1 MNAFHLAFAYL
12 RFNWIRSLVL
22 VLVTALILAVPIV
35 SQVLLNGSRAALT
48 DRADATSLILGSRG
62 SQLDL
67 VMNALYFS
75 EDRAEPVTMAVTD
88 TVWDT
93 GLGLPIPMNTAFE
106 TNNARIIGTSLDYF
120 DFRGLEVEQGRGI
133 AVLGEAVLGADV
145 AARLALGPGD
155 TVVSSPQNLFDLDG
169 VYPLELNVVGV
180 FAATGTPDDEAVFI
194 DIKTS
199 WVISGIGHGHDGVMA
214 TGAEGEDIV
223 AAASILEF
231 NRITDENI
239 DSFHFHG
246 DPATYPVSAIII
258 VPNDERAGTIL
269 RGRYLDPENPVQM
282 IVPKDVVGDL
292 VDRIFRIKTLLD
304 AVSLIIGT
312 AALAA
317 IGLAIFLSYR
327 LRAREMQTAF
337 KLGARR
343 GMIIRLLAAETF
355 ILLSIAGII
364 SFGII
369 LAVQSRGD
377 TILAWLLA
385 T

>member
-12 RFNWIRSLVL
+12 RYNWIRSLVL
-22 VLVTALILAVPIV
+22 VLVAALILAVPIV
-35 SQVLLNGSRAALT
+35 SQVLLNGSRTALT
-48 DRADATSLILGSRG
+48 DRAEATPLILGSRG

-75 EDRAEPVTMAVTD
+75 KDRAEPITMAQTD
-88 TVWDT
+88 TIWDS
-93 GLGLPIPMNTAFE
+93 GLGLPISMNTAFE
-106 TNNARIIGTSLDYF
+106 TNGARIIGTSLDYF
-120 DFRGLEVEQGRGI
+120 DFRDLEVAEGRGI

-145 AARLALGPGD
+145 AERLGLGPGD
-155 TVVSSPQNLFDLDG
+155 TVVSSPENLFDLDG
-169 VYPLELNVVGV
+169 VYPLELSIVGV
-180 FAATGTPDDEAVFI
+180 YAATGTPDDEAVFV
-194 DIKTS
+194 DIKIS
-199 WVISGIGHGHDGVMA
+199 WVISGIGDGHDSVLSTDADSG
-214 TGAEGEDIV
+214 DIT

-231 NRITDENI
+231 NRITADNI

-246 DPATYPVSAIII
+246 DPSTYPVSAIIL

-282 IVPKDVVGDL
+282 IVPKTVVGDL

-304 AVSLIIGT
+304 AVTLIIGT
-312 AALAA
+312 AAFAA

-337 KLGARR
+337 KLGAKR
-343 GMIIRLLAAETF
+343 GMIVRLLAAETL
-355 ILLSIAGII
+355 ILLTCAGVI

-369 LAVQSRGD
+369 MAVQSRGD
-377 TILAWLLA
+377 TIVAWLLS

>member
-12 RFNWIRSLVL
+12 RYNWIRSLIL
-22 VLVTALILAVPIV
+22 VLVAALILAVPIV
-35 SQVLLNGSRAALT
+35 SQVLLNGSREALT
-48 DRADATSLILGSRG
+48 DRAEATPLILGSRG

-75 EDRAEPVTMAVTD
+75 EDRAEPVTMEVAD
-88 TVWDT
+88 SVWDT

-106 TNNARIIGTSLDYF
+106 TNGARIIGTSLDYF
-120 DFRGLEVEQGRGI
+120 DFRGLEVVQGRGI
-133 AVLGEAVLGADV
+133 AVLGEALLGADV
-145 AARLALGPGD
+145 AERLNLGPGD
-155 TVVSSPQNLFDLDG
+155 TVVSSPENLFDLDG
-169 VYPLELNVVGV
+169 VYPLELNIVGV
-180 FAATGTPDDEAVFI
+180 LAATGTPDDEAVFV

-199 WVISGIGHGHDGVMA
+199 WVIAGIGHGHQGVLNTDA
-214 TGAEGEDIV
+214 TEGDIV

-231 NRITDENI
+231 NRITPDNI

-246 DPATYPVSAIII
+246 DAATYPVSAIIF
-258 VPNDERAGTIL
+258 VPNDMRAGTIL

-282 IVPKDVVGDL
+282 IVPNEVVGDL
-292 VDRIFRIKTLLD
+292 VGRIFRIKTLLD

-312 AALAA
+312 AAIAA

-343 GMIIRLLAAETF
+343 GMIVRLLAAETF
-355 ILLSIAGII
+355 ILLGFAALI
-364 SFGII
+364 SFAII
-369 LAVQSRGD
+369 LVVQSRGD
-377 TILAWLLA
+377 AIVAWLLA

>member
-12 RFNWIRSLVL
+12 RYNWIRSLVL
-22 VLVTALILAVPIV
+22 VLVVSLILAVPIV
-35 SQVLLNGSRAALT
+35 SQVLLNGSRTALT
-48 DRADATSLILGSRG
+48 NRAEVTPLILGSRG

-75 EDRAEPVTMAVTD
+75 EDRAEPVTMAVTE

-93 GLGLPIPMNTAFE
+93 GLGLPIPMNTAFK
-106 TNNARIIGTSLDYF
+106 TNGARIIGTSLDYF
-120 DFRGLEVEQGRGI
+120 DFRELDVAQGRGI
-133 AVLGEAVLGADV
+133 AVLGEVVLGAEV

-155 TVVSSPQNLFDLDG
+155 TVVSSPENLFDLDG

-180 FAATGTPDDEAVFI
+180 LAPTGTPDDEAVFA
-194 DIKTS
+194 DIKTT
-199 WVISGIGHGHDGVMA
+199 WVISGIGHGHEGVLTGEA
-214 TGAEGEDIV
+214 TSGDIV

-231 NRITDENI
+231 NRITPENI
-239 DSFHFHG
+239 DTFHFHG
-246 DPATYPVSAIII
+246 DPATYPVSAIIF
-258 VPNDERAGTIL
+258 VPDDARAGTIL
-269 RGRYLDPENPVQM
+269 RGRYLDPENPVQV
-282 IVPKDVVGDL
+282 IVPNDVVGDL

-312 AALAA
+312 AAMLA

-343 GMIIRLLAAETF
+343 GMILRLLAAETF
-355 ILLSIAGII
+355 ILLSIAGVI

-377 TILAWLLA
+377 TIVAWLLA

>member
-22 VLVTALILAVPIV
+22 VLVTALILAVPII

-48 DRADATSLILGSRG
+48 DRADATPLVLGSRG

-88 TVWDT
+88 TVWNT

-106 TNNARIIGTSLDYF
+106 TNGSRIIGTSLDYF
-120 DFRGLEVEQGRGI
+120 DFRGLEVADGRGI

-155 TVVSSPQNLFDLDG
+155 TVVSSPENLFDLDG

-180 FAATGTPDDEAVFI
+180 FAPTGTPDDEAVFV

-246 DPATYPVSAIII
+246 DPASYPVSAIIL
-258 VPNDERAGTIL
+258 VPSDERAGTIL
-269 RGRYLDPENPVQM
+269 RGRYLDPENPVQV

-343 GMIIRLLAAETF
+343 GMIVRLLAAETF
-355 ILLSIAGII
+355 ILLSIAGVI
-364 SFGII
+364 SLGIV

-377 TILAWLLA
+377 TIVAWLLA